1 MNELNASNSAY
12 LKHHAQNPIH
22 WKTWSDKTL
31 ETALIENKLIILSI
45 GYSACHWCH
54 VMEKETFSNHQIASL
69 MNEHFISIKVDREEH
84 PDVDNAYMD
93 FIMETKG
100 NGGWPLNC
108 ILMPD
113 GKPLYAGTYFKPIE
127 WMQLLNRFRNLH
139 DQHPESLVD
148 FSRQYLQ
155 HSLELSQK
163 TKKGDFNFIGSFSEW
178 SYFLDI
184 KNGGINSNQKFP
196 LPTVLYFSILLGKSK
211 DWSIFT
217 NLTLEKIAQRGL
229 FDHLE
234 GGFFRYCVDQ
244 KWNIPHFEK
253 MLYDN
258 AQMISVFSVF
268 DLLNNDIKYEF
279 LVRKTIDYWLELSSK
294 NQQLFPASIDADNKD
309 GEGAYYVF
317 KKSEIEENLS
327 HQEQNY
333 CQSNFN
339 MTQDMLWENT
349 WHMHRIKYENS
360 EIAKKTISKLEKIRK
375 SKSFPAIDKKAICS
389 WNCMMVIGLLDS
401 SIAYKNTG
409 WLDKAENLLH
419 IVLKQFTNNKYQC
432 NRLVYVDNVIEG
444 TLEDYAWV
452 ISATIKIGKI
462 KNSSYWFKLSAH
474 WIEATISKFWV
485 KDKSLFKLSSEKT
498 LFKEVFEIEDQ
509 VIPSSNSVMASNLH
523 EIYKITYDKSFLKI
537 CKDMLSVI
545 GLNAEKSPS
554 NFTNWMLLSRE
565 LNSPKKQYIL
575 IGFSVEDLLEL
586 YHQKEPLDD
595 VYLLEK
601 NSDLTIFKEKY
612 KPNKKNIFICN
623 EKFCMPAVLSIKE
636 AVSLEI

>member
-54 VMEKETFSNHQIASL
+54 VMEKETFSNHQVASL

-113 GKPLYAGTYFKPIE
+113 GKPLYAGTYFKPTE

-258 AQMISVFSVF
+258 AQMISVFSIF

-294 NQQLFPASIDADNKD
+294 NQQLFPASIDADNND

-375 SKSFPAIDKKAICS
+375 RKSFPAIDKKAICS

-409 WLDKAENLLH
+409 WLDKAENLLN
-419 IVLKQFTNNKYQC
+419 IVLKRFTNNKYQC
-432 NRLVYVDNVIEG
+432 NRLVYVDNIIEG

-485 KDKSLFKLSSEKT
+485 KDKSLFKLSSEQT

-612 KPNKKNIFICN
+612 KPNKKYIFICN

>member
-432 NRLVYVDNVIEG
+432 NRLVYVDNIIEG
-444 TLEDYAWV
+444 TLEDYAWL

-485 KDKSLFKLSSEKT
+485 KDKSLFKLSSEQT

-575 IGFSVEDLLEL
+575 IGFSVEELLEL